1 MKKLKITNT
10 TRQKLFLEISKYS
23 LDMSKLVFGGIVLA
37 GIMGLSL
44 DKTLL
49 FGVGMLAV
57 IMLAIFGFVFFIV
70 GNQKLK

>member
-1 MKKLKITNT
+1 MKKLKITNS

-44 DKTLL
+44 DKALL
-49 FGVGMLAV
+49 FGVGMIAVILLAV
-57 IMLAIFGFVFFIV
+57 FGFIFFIV
-70 GNQKLK
+70 GSQKIK